1 MEFSQANNPLK
12 LRGIQFMLFRSHKI
26 DTTFVVR
33 PPRFEPG
40 SSAWQADVTRVI
52 DYPKIRDNFINF
64 LMSKKFNPRYVK
76 CLLSYLDKYVQ
87 VISGPNDILSI
98 FSRLSVG
105 QQHNLSRGICNV
117 FNFLEAQ
124 GFDKDYLNILRK
136 NIPKDETGFDI
147 NIPSLQSIIS
157 SLQAM
162 AKASVGYRAVYEL
175 TLDSGLRLEEAC
187 KFVNNFNEA
196 QAEKFDGFYVAPLG
210 YFRRSKLAYFAFFT
224 DATFRLIA
232 QLKKKVDPQLA
243 ANYRRKRPR
252 VAAFKYLRKF
262 ANDTMTSEVLN
273 IPESVADFIQG
284 RTPKSIG
291 ARHYMKLKRKAIQF
305 YPRYAKYVAEL
316 RRKAGLTAA

>member
-1 MEFSQANNPLK
+1 M
-12 LRGIQFMLFRSHKI
+12 
-26 DTTFVVR
+26 R

-40 SSAWQADVTRVI
+40 SSAWQADDGSLLI

-64 LMSKKFNPRYVK
+64 LMSKRFNPRYVK
-76 CLLSYLDKYVQ
+76 CILSYLDKYVK
-87 VISGPNDILSI
+87 VITGPNDVLTI
-98 FSRLSVG
+98 FSQLSVG

-124 GFDKDYLNILRK
+124 GFDKDYLNTLRK

-147 NIPSLQSIIS
+147 NIPSPQSIIS

-162 AKASVGYRAVYEL
+162 AKAPVGYRAVYEL

-187 KFVNNFNEA
+187 KFVSSFNEVKV
-196 QAEKFDGFYVAPLG
+196 EKFNGFCVAPLG

-232 QLKKKVDPQLA
+232 QVKKKVDAQLA
-243 ANYRRKRPR
+243 ANYRRKRPG
-252 VAAFKYLRKF
+252 VDAFKYLRKF
-262 ANDTMTSEVLN
+262 ANDTMTNEKLN
-273 IPESVADFIQG
+273 IPESTADFIQG
-284 RTPKSIG
+284 RTPKSIA

-305 YPRYAKYVAEL
+305 YPRYAKYITEL
-316 RRKAGLTAA
+316 RRKAGLITT

>member
-1 MEFSQANNPLK
+1 M
-12 LRGIQFMLFRSHKI
+12 
-26 DTTFVVR
+26 VR

-40 SSAWQADVTRVI
+40 SSAWQADESLLI

-64 LMSKKFNPRYVK
+64 LMSKRFNPRYVK
-76 CLLSYLDKYVQ
+76 CILSYLDKYVN
-87 VISGPNDILSI
+87 VITGPNDILTI
-98 FSRLSVG
+98 FSQLSVG

-124 GFDKDYLNILRK
+124 GFDKSYLDVLRK

-147 NIPSLQSIIS
+147 NIPSSQSIIS

-187 KFVNNFNEA
+187 KFVNSFNEA

-224 DATFRLIA
+224 DATFRLITP
-232 QLKKKVDPQLA
+232 LNEKVDPQLA
-243 ANYRRKRPR
+243 ANYRRKRPG

-262 ANDTMTSEVLN
+262 ANDVMTSEELN

-291 ARHYMKLKRKAIQF
+291 ARHYMKLKRKAVQF
-305 YPRYAKYVAEL
+305 YPRYAEYVREL
-316 RRKAGLTAA
+316 RRKAGLIPA